1 MSSALSLTMNP
12 GARAQSDLED
22 LCRLLPHNALA
33 FAAAHMR
40 TEQQQPLTFSG
51 ARYAEGIL
59 QDDTP
64 KHVCIACAQSR
75 KTVTYLSKTLWML
88 VHYRPKGWIPTAIYT
103 FPTKTDVD
111 EFSKARAK
119 PMIEAS
125 PFLSAEIADL
135 DNASVKQGRSGWTM
149 YFRGTF
155 SERAALSVP
164 AGLLVHDELDRSRPD
179 TLQMYS
185 DRSRASTHPHVF
197 VFSTPTIPQFGISRE
212 WERCDQREWV
222 WACEACGKKQVFA
235 PMDKAHSWRE
245 HLDTDTKT
253 FRCMFCQAPVSREAV
268 RNGEWVAMQPEYSGI
283 ASGYHITGIM
293 PELASAERL
302 CDELAKAEFPEL
314 FVQGHIGLPEV
325 SGESQVTPDMI
336 RFGDWANTLRCK
348 GPLYAGLDQGKH
360 LDFIAGDGEGKI
372 LAAHRFNDLA
382 EVKSAMKTLEIR
394 MLVADGQPDPR
405 PVQDL
410 VASFPGRVLIADY
423 TLAAVEGAPF
433 DRMLTEPRVRLHRT
447 GVLDWGRDRIVMG
460 EDGGDVFPAL
470 PSQQES
476 ELKSHLCSPQRTIEK
491 DSHGNPRAV
500 WIETGPD
507 HFRHAHGYYLIAAAT
522 APRGSV
528 SSIDLNGGPREGE
541 FPMPTEGVPAFDPL
555 GRPIDPEELKRMQG
569 RTMRWE

>member
-1 MSSALSLTMNP
+1 VALTPLLEKAASSSPLVF
-12 GARAQSDLED
+12 AQ
-22 LCRLLPHNALA
+22 R
-33 FAAAHMR
+33 HMR
-40 TEQQQPLTFSG
+40 TEQQQRLNFSG
-51 ARYAEGIL
+51 APYTQDIL
-59 QDDTP
+59 LDPTP

-88 VHYRPKGWIPTAIYT
+88 MHYRPNGWIPTAIYT

-125 PFLSAEIADL
+125 PVLSEEIADL
-135 DNASVKQGRSGWTM
+135 DTASVKQGKSGWSL
-149 YFRGTF
+149 YFRGTYTD
-155 SERAALSVP
+155 RAALSVP

-222 WACEACGKKQVFA
+222 WRCDDCGKEQVFA
-235 PMDKAHSWRE
+235 PMDKSHSWRE

-253 FRCMFCQAPVSREAV
+253 FRCMFCQAPVSRQAV

-302 CDELAKAEFPEL
+302 CSELEKAEFPEL
-314 FVQGHIGLPEV
+314 FVQGHIGLPET
-325 SGESQVTPDMI
+325 SGEAQITPDMI
-336 RFGDWANTLRCK
+336 RFGDWANTLRHK

-360 LDFIAGDGEGKI
+360 LDFIAGDGQGKI
-372 LAAHRFNDLA
+372 VAVHRFNDWA

-405 PVQDL
+405 PVQEL
-410 VASFPGRVLIADY
+410 VSLFPGRVLIADY
-423 TLAAVEGAPF
+423 SLNAIERVPYERLT
-433 DRMLTEPRVRLHRT
+433 TEPRVRMHRT
-447 GVLDWGRDRIVMG
+447 GALDWGRDRIVMG
-460 EDGGDVFPAL
+460 EDGGDVFPAM

-476 ELKSHLCSPQRTIEK
+476 LLKAHLCSPQRTIEK
-491 DSHGNPRAV
+491 DTHGNPRAV

-507 HFRHAHGYYLIAAAT
+507 HFRHAHGYYTVACAL
-522 APRGSV
+522 APKGSV
-528 SSIDLNGGPREGE
+528 TAIDLNGHAHDGE
-541 FPMPTEGVPAFDPL
+541 FPMPPPGAQAFNEV
-555 GRPIDPEELKRMQG
+555 GEPIDLETLRKMQG
-569 RTMRWE
+569 RVMKW